1 MPAPVNIPTGL
12 TLARVAAIPLLI
24 VAFYLPG
31 DLSHTVS
38 AILFA
43 LASITDWLDGYL
55 ARRWKQTSSFG
66 AFLDPV
72 ADKVLVAVAL
82 ILLLQADPRVLLAVP
97 MAIIIGREITIS
109 ALREWMAMLGER
121 TSVAVTQVAK
131 FKTTFQMIAIAFMLW
146 QHPEFGAPIYEIGVA
161 LLLIAAALTIWTMA
175 MYLKAAWP
183 ILRKGMTPGS

>member
-1 MPAPVNIPTGL
+1 MRVTIPTGL
-12 TLARVAAIPLLI
+12 TLGRVAAIPLLI
-24 VAFYLPG
+24 VAFYIPG
-31 DLSHTVS
+31 DVSHLVS

-109 ALREWMAMLGER
+109 SLREWMAMLGER

-131 FKTTFQMIAIAFMLW
+131 FKTTFQMFAIGFMLW
-146 QHPEFGAPIYEIGVA
+146 QRPEFGIPVYEVGVA

-183 ILRKGMTPGS
+183 ILRKGMTPGP